1 MEVGYDAKRLFHNHT
16 GLGYYSRTLIQS
28 LSEADQDFKATLFD
42 ARPVATAQT
51 ELFYDPEKYRIIKP
65 GSPAWYYRSVRINKY
80 LDQTRL
86 NLFHGLSNELPYR
99 PLPAS
104 IPAVVTIHDV
114 LFKSFKADFPWH
126 DRWVY
131 QWKTRVALE
140 RADLVV
146 AISQATR
153 EDLLRHFKVDEKKIR
168 VIYQSYDPV
177 FDQPVSDSEVA
188 EILANYRLP
197 SEYLLYVGSVTHRK
211 NLMVILRALQ
221 AMEEKN
227 RIPLLVAGKG
237 KDYQKQAVEYI
248 RRHGLESR
256 VFFLPDLPRYVL
268 RILYAGAQM
277 LIYPSLGEGFGL
289 PVLEGIAANIPVITS
304 NRSSLPEAGGEVAH
318 YFNPED
324 PGDLKELIE
333 KVSGTTNLKNSD
345 HQRIEHLQRFNKNR
359 IARQYLLEV
368 YGELVGLR

>member
-28 LSEADQDFKATLFD
+28 LSEADPEFRATLFD
-42 ARPVATAQT
+42 ANPVVTAQT
-51 ELFYDPEKYRIIKP
+51 ELFHDHEKYRIVKP
-65 GSPAWYYRSVRINKY
+65 GIPAWYYRSVRINKY
-80 LDQTRL
+80 LDTTRVS
-86 NLFHGLSNELPYR
+86 LFHGLSNELPYL
-99 PLPAS
+99 PLPSS

-114 LFKSFKADFPWH
+114 LFKSFRADFPWH
-126 DRWVY
+126 DRWIY
-131 QWKTRVALE
+131 QFKTRVALE

-146 AISQATR
+146 AISEATK
-153 EDLLRHFKVDEKKIR
+153 EDILRHFKVAENKIR

-177 FDQPVSDSEVA
+177 FDQPVSEGEVA
-188 EILANYRLP
+188 EVLASYRLP
-197 SEYLLYVGSVTHRK
+197 AEYLLYVGSVTYRK

-221 AMEEKN
+221 AMEEKK

-237 KDYQKQAVEYI
+237 KDYQKRAEEYI
-248 RRHGLESR
+248 RQHQLENW
-256 VFFLPDLPRYVL
+256 VHFLPDLPRYVL

-304 NRSSLPEAGGEVAH
+304 NRSSLPEAGGEAAH

-324 PGDLKELIE
+324 HGELKELIL
-333 KVSGTTNLKNSD
+333 KVTRSDSGTQSLT
-345 HQRIEHLQRFNKNR
+345 RRTEHLHKFNKNR
-359 IARQYLLEV
+359 IARQYLQEI
-368 YGELVGLR
+368 YGTLIRH

>member
-28 LSEADQDFKATLFD
+28 LSEADPEFRATLFD
-42 ARPVATAQT
+42 ANPVVTAQT
-51 ELFYDPEKYRIIKP
+51 ELFHDHEKYRIVKP
-65 GSPAWYYRSVRINKY
+65 GIPAWYYRSVRINKY
-80 LDQTRL
+80 LDTTRL
-86 NLFHGLSNELPYR
+86 SLFHGLSNELPY
-99 PLPAS
+99 LPIPSS

-114 LFKSFKADFPWH
+114 LFKSFRADFPWH
-126 DRWVY
+126 DRLIY
-131 QWKTRVALE
+131 QFKTRVALE

-146 AISQATR
+146 AISEATK
-153 EDLLRHFKVDEKKIR
+153 EDILRHFKVAENKIR

-177 FDQPVSDSEVA
+177 FDQPVSEGEVA
-188 EILANYRLP
+188 EILASYRLP
-197 SEYLLYVGSVTHRK
+197 AEYLLYVGSVTYRK

-221 AMEEKN
+221 ATEEKK

-237 KDYQKQAVEYI
+237 KDYQKRAEEYI
-248 RRHGLESR
+248 HQHQLENR
-256 VFFLPDLPRYVL
+256 VHFLPDLPRYVL

-304 NRSSLPEAGGEVAH
+304 NRSSLPEAGGEAAH

-324 PGDLKELIE
+324 HGELKELILQVS
-333 KVSGTTNLKNSD
+333 KSDSGTPFLT
-345 HQRIEHLQRFNKNR
+345 RRTEHLHKFNKNR
-359 IARQYLLEV
+359 IARQYLQDI
-368 YGELVGLR
+368 YGALIRH